1 MPSLNPLCW
10 FICNFVNLML
20 FDLTSISPR
29 TPKNNHPFLNK
40 AIRCFNFAYVFHNH
54 EKYLDFS
61 YLSLQIA
68 LYMFVCGI
76 LHYCILSFSLC
87 IGESMASSLEFGS
100 IVSFF
105 IKSMF
110 HVEKAEQDFSTASSI
125 CLNKP
130 LTLKT
135 GLPIM
140 PVGRSTRRVKWV

>member
-1 MPSLNPLCW
+1 
-10 FICNFVNLML
+10 
-20 FDLTSISPR
+20 
-29 TPKNNHPFLNK
+29 
-40 AIRCFNFAYVFHNH
+40 
-54 EKYLDFS
+54 
-61 YLSLQIA
+61 
-68 LYMFVCGI
+68 
-76 LHYCILSFSLC
+76 
-87 IGESMASSLEFGS
+87 MASSLEFGS

-130 LTLKT
+130 LTFKT